1 MPLPSLRRPRS
12 AIGACTTLFLTLF
25 ASACDHSPSGPGSTP
40 LQFSRTVSLPDA
52 QSLLLT
58 GPTRVEV
65 RVIPGTLVARRVELE
80 ESKEMSRAEQ
90 VRSRVTAV
98 TSGTDTATF
107 TLEVGGIQI
116 AANGSTTIRHGD
128 RDGDMARSATTLADF
143 VALVQADIA
152 AGHNPTL
159 TATRQ
164 PPSAPQAPDDGKFLA
179 ADVRLDEGNSHS
191 VIKLNIAA
199 ANLVT
204 NATPPPDG
212 FLKLLG
218 VSLELRLADGT
229 TTLEQENPELEGV
242 REFEGIVQ
250 SVDQTANT
258 VTLKDGTVI
267 RIVAGTE
274 FDAREGNE
282 DDHLTSLAAVH
293 DALTA
298 GKTVKTE
305 GRGLVDSTSPLTFD
319 AIRIEF
325 EVEGQEPPPPVMMEE
340 FRGDVASV
348 DVAAG
353 TFTLAGGTGVVTVT
367 SDTRIG
373 ADGAFHTLQEVSDA
387 LAAKHTVRAAGV
399 GTITSAGPPIA
410 IKALFVEFETPTP

>member
-1 MPLPSLRRPRS
+1 MLLPSLRRPRS
-12 AIGACTTLFLTLF
+12 AIGACTTLFLTLL
-25 ASACDHSPSGPGSTP
+25 ATACDHSPSGPGTNSI
-40 LQFSRTVSLPDA
+40 QFSRTVSLPDA
-52 QSLLLT
+52 QSLLQT

-80 ESKEMSRAEQ
+80 ESSEMTRPEQ

-107 TLEVGGIQI
+107 TLEVGGIHI
-116 AANGSTTIRHGD
+116 AANGSTMIRHGD
-128 RDGDMARSATTLADF
+128 RDGDMAQSAVTLADF

-159 TATRQ
+159 TASR
-164 PPSAPQAPDDGKFLA
+164 PAPSAPRALDDGKFLA
-179 ADVRLDEGNSHS
+179 ADVRLDEANSHS

-229 TTLEQENPELEGV
+229 TKLKQENPELEGV
-242 REFEGIVQ
+242 REFEGTVQ
-250 SVDQTANT
+250 SVDQTAST

-282 DDHLTSLAAVH
+282 DDHLTSLAAVQ

-305 GRGLVDSTSPLTFD
+305 GRGLVDSTSPVTFD

-325 EVEGQEPPPPVMMEE
+325 EVEGGELPPPVMMVE
-340 FRGDVASV
+340 FAAGVTSV
-348 DVAAG
+348 DVAG
-353 TFTLAGGTGVVTVT
+353 STFTLANGAVVTVT
-367 SDTRIG
+367 SETRIEAEG
-373 ADGAFHTLQEVSDA
+373 NLLTLQAASDA
-387 LAAKHTVRAAGV
+387 IAAQHTVRAEGHAMV
-399 GTITSAGPPIA
+399 TSAGPPPTL
-410 IKALFVEFETPTP
+410 KALDVRFETP

>member
-1 MPLPSLRRPRS
+1 MPLSSPRRPR
-12 AIGACTTLFLTLF
+12 ATLRGPAALLVVLLAAGCDRMTT
-25 ASACDHSPSGPGSTP
+25 APGSSSI
-40 LQFSRTVSLPDA
+40 QFSRTISLPDA
-52 QSLLLT
+52 HTLLQT

-80 ESKEMSRAEQ
+80 ESKEMSRPEQ

-107 TLEVGGIQI
+107 TLEVGGIHI
-116 AANGSTTIRHGD
+116 AANGSTAIHHGD
-128 RDGDMARSATTLADF
+128 RDGDMAQTATTLADF

-179 ADVRLDEGNSHS
+179 ADLRLEEANSHS
-191 VIKLNIAA
+191 VIQLNIAA
-199 ANLVT
+199 ANLTT

-229 TTLEQENPELEGV
+229 TKLEQENPELEGV
-242 REFEGIVQ
+242 REFEGTVQ
-250 SVDQTANT
+250 SVDQTAKT

-274 FDAREGNE
+274 FDAREGDE
-282 DDHLTSLAAVH
+282 DDHLTSLAAVQ

-298 GKTVKTE
+298 GKTVETE

-325 EVEGQEPPPPVMMEE
+325 EVEGEEPPPPVMMEE
-340 FRGDVASV
+340 FQDAVASV
-348 DVAAG
+348 DVAG
-353 TFTLAGGTGVVTVT
+353 STFTLANGAVVTVT
-367 SDTRIG
+367 SETTIESEGDL
-373 ADGAFHTLQEVSDA
+373 HTLQAVSDA
-387 LAAKHTVRAAGV
+387 IAAHHTVRAEGHATV
-399 GTITSAGPPIA
+399 TSAGPPPA
-410 IKALFVEFETPTP
+410 LKALDVKFETS